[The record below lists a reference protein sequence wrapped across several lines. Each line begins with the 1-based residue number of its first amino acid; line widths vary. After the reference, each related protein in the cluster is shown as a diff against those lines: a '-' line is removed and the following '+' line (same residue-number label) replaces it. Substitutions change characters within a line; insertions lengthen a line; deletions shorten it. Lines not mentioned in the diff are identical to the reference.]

1 MISAYSRTM
10 TSKAKSDTNIKV
22 LKGPDGKQ
30 YNHTMDPFADSFVLK
45 AENKV
50 LDYIKRVRTVSFGR
64 IHTASA
70 T

>member
-1 MISAYSRTM
+1 M

-50 LDYIKRVRTVSFGR
+50 LDYIKRVRVFWA
-64 IHTASA
+64 HTYSQRDMITIANR
-70 T
+70 